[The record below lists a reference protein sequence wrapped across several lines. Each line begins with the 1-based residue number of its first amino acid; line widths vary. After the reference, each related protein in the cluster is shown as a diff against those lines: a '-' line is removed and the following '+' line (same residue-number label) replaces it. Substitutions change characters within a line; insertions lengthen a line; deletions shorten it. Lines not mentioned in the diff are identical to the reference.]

1 MVYVLFVVG
10 FVILI
15 AGANTLVNGASS
27 VGKHFKMSSLV
38 IGATIVALG
47 TSLPELLINIFASV
61 RGQTDLALANVMGSN
76 IMNTLLII
84 GVSAMIFPIIPGR
97 KIMRTIVPISLFAS
111 LVLGL
116 LVYIHF
122 EPVAS
127 TLVIDYLE
135 GVLLLVL
142 LIGYLLFTYFFIR
155 KTDSEGQTAVEIKEY
170 PLWKSVLMIFIG
182 VAGLYFGGNWVV
194 EGAVHVAEAFGMSQ
208 ALVGITIVAVATSLP
223 ELITSVLAAL
233 RKNSDIA
240 IGNALG
246 SNIWNIFLI
255 LGVSALINPLP
266 FSATLSIDLWVM
278 ILANLVVV
286 FFVLVGRGHKITR
299 LEGGLMAAIYVGYI
313 IWLFMTH

>member
-15 AGANTLVNGASS
+15 VGANVLVTGASS
-27 VGKHFKMSSLV
+27 VGKYFKMSSLA
-38 IGATIVALG
+38 IGFTIVALG
-47 TSLPELLINIFASV
+47 TSLPELIINVFASA
-61 RGQTDLALANVMGSN
+61 RGQTDLAITNVMGSN

-84 GVSAMIFPIIPGR
+84 GITALILPIVPGR
-97 KIMRTIVPISLFAS
+97 ATMRTIVPISLFAS

-116 LVYIHF
+116 LVYIHL
-122 EPVAS
+122 EPITT

-135 GVLLLVL
+135 GLVL
-142 LIGYLLFTYFFIR
+142 LALLVSYLLFSYFFTR
-155 KTDSEGQTAVEIKEY
+155 KTSGGAQVIGEIKEY
-170 PLWKSVLMIFIG
+170 ALWKSLVMILTG

-194 EGAVHVAEAFGMSQ
+194 AGAVYIAEDFGMSQ

-223 ELITSVLAAL
+223 ELITSVLAAM

-246 SNIWNIFLI
+246 SNIFNIFLI
-255 LGVSALINPLP
+255 LGVSAMINPLP

-299 LEGGLMAAIYVGYI
+299 LEGGLMTSIYVAYI
-313 IWLFMTH
+313 IWLVMTH

>member
-15 AGANTLVNGASS
+15 AGANILVTGASS

-47 TSLPELLINIFASV
+47 TSLPELIINVFASV
-61 RGQTDLALANVMGSN
+61 RGQTDLAITNVMGSN

-84 GVSAMIFPIIPGR
+84 GITAMILPIIPGR
-97 KIMRTIVPISLFAS
+97 KVMRTIVPISLIAS

-116 LVYIHF
+116 LVYINL
-122 EPVAS
+122 EPLAAGH
-127 TLVIDYLE
+127 VIDFLE
-135 GVLLLVL
+135 GLVLLAL

-155 KTDSEGQTAVEIKEY
+155 KTGDEAQQAHEIKEY
-170 PLWKSVLMIFIG
+170 ALWKSMLMIVVG

-194 EGAVHVAEAFGMSQ
+194 KGAVHVAESFGMSQ

-223 ELITSVLAAL
+223 ELITSVLAAM

-246 SNIWNIFLI
+246 SNVFNIFLI
-255 LGVSALINPLP
+255 LGVSAMINPLP

-278 ILANLVVV
+278 ILSNLVVV
-286 FFVLVGRGHKITR
+286 FFVWVGRGKKITR
-299 LEGGLMAAIYVGYI
+299 LEGALMASIYVAYI
-313 IWLFMTH
+313 IWLLMTH

>member
-15 AGANTLVNGASS
+15 VGANILVTGASS
-27 VGKHFKMSSLV
+27 VGKFFKMSSLV
-38 IGATIVALG
+38 IGFTIVALG
-47 TSLPELLINIFASV
+47 TSLPELIINVFASV
-61 RGQTDLALANVMGSN
+61 RGQTDLALTNVMGSN

-84 GVSAMIFPIIPGR
+84 GVAALILPIVPGR
-97 KIMRTIVPISLFAS
+97 TTMRTIVPISLFAS

-116 LVYIHF
+116 LVYIHL
-122 EPVAS
+122 EPITT
-127 TLVIDYLE
+127 TLVIDFLE
-135 GVLLLVL
+135 GLVL
-142 LIGYLLFTYFFIR
+142 LALLVGYLLFSYFFTRRTGGDAPIA
-155 KTDSEGQTAVEIKEY
+155 GEIKEY
-170 PLWKSVLMIFIG
+170 ALWKSLLMILIG

-194 EGAVHVAEAFGMSQ
+194 AGAVYIAADFGMSQ

-246 SNIWNIFLI
+246 SNIFNIFLI
-255 LGVSALINPLP
+255 LGVSSLINPLP

-286 FFVLVGRGHKITR
+286 FFVWIGRGNKITR
-299 LEGGLMAAIYVGYI
+299 LEGGLMASIYVAYI
-313 IWLFMTH
+313 VWLFMTH